1 MSIEIIIKD
10 RSNVVF
16 PIVIK
21 DKNGNEIYYQN
32 SDGYYY
38 ERTYSN
44 THCPLTYK
52 NSNGDWTE
60 TTYDEDDNVLT
71 YKKSDGFWAESTYG
85 DDANELTYKDSDGR
99 YKINGKKVTKEKFQ
113 LFITQLI

>member
-10 RSNVVF
+10 RSNVEF

-21 DKNGNEIYYQN
+21 DKTGNTIYTQLENGYW
-32 SDGYYY
+32 Y
-38 ERTYSN
+38 EKTYSE
-44 THCPLTYK
+44 THCPLIYK
-52 NSNGDWTE
+52 NSDGDWAE

-85 DDANELTYKDSDGR
+85 DDANELTYKDSDGM
-99 YKINGKKVTKEKFQ
+99 YKVNGKKVTKEKFQ
-113 LFITQLI
+113 SFITQLI